1 MGFQMGTRA
10 IRQTYQLHGM
20 DIKIH
25 ECRLD
30 FACFANIAFRAFGR
44 AIQQA
49 HIYIQGLRMF
59 RSNVAVI
66 KYLTL
71 A

>member
-30 FACFANIAFRAFGR
+30 FACFANIAYKAVGR

-49 HIYIQGLRMF
+49 HIYIQGLFMF
-59 RSNVAVI
+59 QSKFAVI
-66 KYLTL
+66 KYLIL

>member
-30 FACFANIAFRAFGR
+30 FACLANIALNDVGR

-49 HIYIQGLRMF
+49 HIYIQGLCMF
-59 RSNVAVI
+59 QSNIAMI
-66 KYLTL
+66 KYLIL
-71 A
+71 D